1 MANLTALRDLL
12 SHEGSFAS
20 VHLDASHD
28 TQDAA
33 KVTELRWRAAHDQLA
48 AQHASRK
55 TIGALQEA
63 IHQAPPPVGRAGR
76 LLVAAGDTVHV
87 DEYLAEP
94 PARPSVRVSSLPY
107 LLPLADWRESP
118 VPHVAVAVDQ
128 TGADLLAVDAT
139 GTAITEEVDGRHR
152 PVHKVRGGGWSHLT
166 IQRHVEEAVR
176 RNITDV
182 AAEVAVLAGKVGARL
197 VVVAGDAHTRS
208 QLRAALPENWRHLVA
223 EIGHGRSEDP
233 SHHTVDRAITEL
245 LDARRRS
252 ELDEV
257 LERFQAAGGAPGLAV
272 AGLPDTTG
280 VLREGNVE
288 VLLVDASAVDDR
300 TVWTASDPTMVA
312 TSRRAL
318 HELGVSDR
326 GEVRAD
332 EALPVAAIASGAE
345 VVAAFGD
352 TEFDL
357 TGGVGAILRHR

>member
-48 AQHASRK
+48 ALDASRK
-55 TIGALQEA
+55 TMRVLEEA
-63 IHQAPPPVGRAGR
+63 IHEAPPPVGRAGR
-76 LLVAAGDTVHV
+76 LLVAAGDTVRV

-94 PARPSVRVSSLPY
+94 PAQPMVRVSPLPY
-107 LLPLADWRESP
+107 LLPLADWRESD

-139 GTAITEEVDGRHR
+139 GTAITEEVDGRYR
-152 PVHKVRGGGWSHLT
+152 PVHKVRGGGWAHLT
-166 IQRHVEEAVR
+166 IQRRVEEAVR
-176 RNITDV
+176 RNVTDV

-197 VVVAGDAHTRS
+197 VVVAGEPQTRS
-208 QLRAALPENWRHLVA
+208 QLRAALPENWRRLVT
-223 EIGHGRSEDP
+223 EIDHGRSEDP
-233 SHHTVDRAITEL
+233 SHHTVDRAITDL
-245 LDARRRS
+245 LDARRRA

-257 LERFQAAGGAPGLAV
+257 LARFRAAGGAPGLAV
-272 AGLPDTTG
+272 AGLADTTG
-280 VLREGNVE
+280 ALREGNVE
-288 VLLVDASAVDDR
+288 ILLVDATAVADR

-312 TSRRAL
+312 TSRQAL

-326 GEVRAD
+326 GEIRAD
-332 EALPVAAIASGAE
+332 EALPAAAIASGAE
-345 VVAAFGD
+345 VVAAFGE
-352 TEFDL
+352 TALEL
-357 TGGVGAILRHR
+357 ASGVGAILRHR